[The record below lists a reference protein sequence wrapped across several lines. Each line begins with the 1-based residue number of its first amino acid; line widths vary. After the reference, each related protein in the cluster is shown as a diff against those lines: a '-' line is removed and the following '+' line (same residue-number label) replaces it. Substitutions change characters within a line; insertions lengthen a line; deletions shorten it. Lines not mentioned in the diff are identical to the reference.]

1 MNDTVSTVAPEGE
14 GLYEKYMLSH
24 PADVRGCLRQLIE
37 KHSSLLLHAA
47 GTEQAVSMALGLG
60 EKVMWVDVPRDPA
73 LTERLLA
80 AERLRFEGS
89 IDRITVRFATGP
101 ARRSVHGELPALEVP
116 LPLKVM
122 HLQRREYVRREP
134 VGGLACLMPVQSPAG
149 GTRSLR
155 ASIADIG
162 GGGLAVLTTDDSSFV
177 MTAGDLIPGVVLDIP
192 EQGSLTVTLRV
203 QHAARIEQNGRKFW
217 RAGCSFVDLA
227 VQEQAKLLRYV
238 MHLDRVHAARFREM
252 E

>member
-1 MNDTVSTVAPEGE
+1 MNDTAPTSAFEGD

-24 PADVRGCLRQLIE
+24 PADVRGCLRQLID
-37 KHSSLLLHAA
+37 KHSSLLMHAA
-47 GTEQAVSMALGLG
+47 GTEQAVSVALGLG
-60 EKVMWVDVPRDPA
+60 DTTMWVDVPRDPA

-80 AERLRFEGS
+80 AERVRFEGS

-101 ARRSVHGELPALEVP
+101 VRRGVHGDLPALEVP

-134 VGGLACLMPVQSPAG
+134 VGSLACVMPVRTAAG
-149 GTRSLR
+149 ETRSLR

-162 GGGLAVLTTDDSSFV
+162 GGGLAVLTTDDSSLV
-177 MTAGDLIPGVVLDIP
+177 MLAGDLIPGVVLDIP
-192 EQGSLTVTLRV
+192 EQGPMTVALRV
-203 QHAARIEQNGRKFW
+203 QHAARIEQRGRKVW
-217 RAGCSFVDLA
+217 RAGCSFVDLT

-238 MHLDRVHAARFREM
+238 MHLDRVHAARLREQD
-252 E
+252 